1 MIELENPH
9 SVSSLSTLLEAV
21 QSEIAAGLGA
31 VLCGWLQDRVKQIKR
46 TFFLS
51 LYEFLQ
57 ASLAFATTV
66 CTSVWKLDSGQ
77 G

>member
-46 TFFLS
+46 R
-51 LYEFLQ
+51 
-57 ASLAFATTV
+57 
-66 CTSVWKLDSGQ
+66 
-77 G
+77 